1 MDHLKKKGLKKITTA
16 DLTKRY
22 NVTRQTIYKW
32 VKRGLIP
39 PFFVERRLHG
49 TAVRFYF
56 KSDIEEFLDSFIFEK
71 RLKHLKNKT

>member
-1 MDHLKKKGLKKITTA
+1 MNQLKKKGLKKLTTA

-39 PFFVERRLHG
+39 PFFVEKKLHG
-49 TAVRFYF
+49 TSVRFYF
-56 KSDIEEFLDSFIFEK
+56 KPDIEDFLDSLVFKK
-71 RLKHLKNKT
+71 RLRIPQK